1 MSDVTNVNKQLFNN
15 RRFQLIFEVST
26 FLSNKMTSRD
36 LIMLK
41 LGGSL
46 ITDKRAVE
54 FVRQDNLEMLSI
66 QIAEALREDPSLQGS
81 SFLDNFYFF
90 IYCSVSQPPG
100 RVPVPGLGDL
110 LTGT

>member
-1 MSDVTNVNKQLFNN
+1 
-15 RRFQLIFEVST
+15 
-26 FLSNKMTSRD
+26 MTSPD

-54 FVRQDNLEMLSI
+54 FVQQDNLEMLSV

-81 SFLDNFYFF
+81 SFLDNFCF
-90 IYCSVSQPPG
+90 IY
-100 RVPVPGLGDL
+100 L
-110 LTGT
+110 LYITGSLK

>member
-1 MSDVTNVNKQLFNN
+1 VSDVRNVNKQLFKN

-26 FLSNKMTSRD
+26 FFPNKMTSPD

-54 FVRQDNLEMLSI
+54 FVRQDNLEMLSV

-81 SFLDNFYFF
+81 SFLDNFFF
-90 IYCSVSQPPG
+90 HLSIVHD
-100 RVPVPGLGDL
+100 RKFEMI
-110 LTGT
+110 